1 MAGCFGHTGLKY
13 RMDIQRALHYFW
25 QKMMARDIGRQA
37 VFSWARP
44 IDRSRERVGNVR
56 YIFKDSAPSRS
67 PKAPQ
72 QTPDCR

>member
-1 MAGCFGHTGLKY
+1 MPGSFGHKGLKY
-13 RMDIQRALHYFW
+13 RMGIQRALHYFW

-56 YIFKDSAPSRS
+56 FIFTDPAPPRS
-67 PKAPQ
+67 QKVRQ
-72 QTPDCR
+72 QTPD